1 MPYLDLREYLKALEK
16 QGKLFRISKE
26 VDKDWELSA
35 VAKLVFRKI
44 PDERRPALLFENVK
58 GSSMPVVTG
67 VLGASRQVYA
77 IALETALNFEEIFRR
92 WSKAQTEPIPPV
104 GVENGPCQEVVSLGE
119 EVDLLKLPVPV
130 WTVPHDPAPYFTS
143 PYVISR
149 DPETGA
155 RNVGTY
161 RLELKGKRKTGI
173 YFGNNLQDLRRII
186 GKYEKQNLPTPV
198 AVVLGTDP
206 VIGLT
211 SVSKVA
217 FGLDELAVA
226 GGLRGK
232 GVEVVRCKTSDL
244 EVPATAEI
252 VLEGEI
258 PPGVREDEGPFGEYA
273 GYMSRGG
280 PSFVIDVKCM
290 TTRRDPIFQAFVSQM
305 PPSESSCIRGF
316 GFEVPVFKKL
326 KYDLGLPV
334 TDLHYKTAGG
344 STAYL
349 VISMKKEHEGQ
360 PKQAMWGAWAALP
373 RMGKFTVVVDDDI
386 DVRDSFAVD
395 WALSFRVQPARD
407 ICIVPE
413 TLSVPLD
420 PSVPVDVPVSDER
433 RALGSKIGIDATKKR
448 DFPPIAFPP
457 EEHILEIEKRWKE
470 YGLDRIS

>member
-1 MPYLDLREYLKALEK
+1 MPYEDLRDFLRVLEEK
-16 QGKLFRISKE
+16 GKLFRIAKE

-44 PDERRPALLFENVK
+44 RDERRPALLFENVK
-58 GSSMPVVTG
+58 GFSLPVVTG
-67 VLGASRQVYA
+67 VLGASRDVYA
-77 IALETALNFEEIFRR
+77 LALESELNFEEILRR
-92 WSKAQTEPIPPV
+92 WSKAQANPIAPV
-104 GVENGPCQEVVSLGE
+104 VVASGPCQEVVCRGD
-119 EVDLLKLPVPV
+119 EVDLFKLPVPV

-143 PYVISR
+143 PYVIAR
-149 DPETGA
+149 DPETGT

-161 RLELKGKRKTGI
+161 RMQLKGKRKTGV

-186 GKYEKQNLPTPV
+186 DKNEKQKRPTPV

-211 SVSKVA
+211 SVSKVP

-232 GVEVVRCKTSDL
+232 PVEVVKCKSNDL

-258 PPGVREDEGPFGEYA
+258 PSGVREEEGPFGEYP
-273 GYMSRGG
+273 GYMSQGG
-280 PSFVIDVKCM
+280 PSFVFEVKTM
-290 TTRRDPIFQAFVSQM
+290 TTRRSPIFQAFVSQM

-316 GFEVPVFKKL
+316 GFGMPIYKKL
-326 KYDLGLPV
+326 KYDLGLPI
-334 TDLHYKTAGG
+334 TDLHFKTEGG

-349 VISMKKEHEGQ
+349 VISMKKENDGQ
-360 PKQAMWGAWAALP
+360 PKQAMWGAWAVLP
-373 RMGKFTVVVDDDI
+373 RFAKFTVVVDDDI

-395 WALSFRVQPARD
+395 WAMSFRVQPARD
-407 ICIVPE
+407 IFIE
-413 TLSVPLD
+413 ANTLSVPLD
-420 PSVPVDVPVSDER
+420 PSVVLEGPVSDHR
-433 RALGSKIGIDATKKR
+433 RALGSKVGIDATKKH

-457 EEHILEIEKRWKE
+457 QEHVLEVEKRWRE

>member
-1 MPYLDLREYLKALEK
+1 MPYKDLRHYLRVLEEN
-16 QGKLFRISKE
+16 GKLFRIAKE
-26 VDKDWELSA
+26 VDKDWELAA
-35 VAKLVFRKI
+35 VAKLAFRKI

-58 GSSMPVVTG
+58 GFPIPVVTG

-77 IALETALNFEEIFRR
+77 LALETELNFEEIFRR
-92 WSKAQTEPIPPV
+92 WSKAQSEPLAPV
-104 GVENGPCQEVVSLGE
+104 VVDSGPCQEVVARGDQ
-119 EVDLLKLPVPV
+119 VDLLKLPVPV
-130 WTVPHDPAPYFTS
+130 WTVPHDPSPYFTS

-155 RNVGTY
+155 RNMGTY
-161 RLELKGKRKTGI
+161 RMQLKGKRKTGI

-186 GKYEKQNLPTPV
+186 AKNEGRNRPTPV

-226 GGLRGK
+226 GGLRGEP
-232 GVEVVRCKTSDL
+232 VEVVRCLASDL

-280 PSFVIDVKCM
+280 PSFIIDVKCM

-316 GFEVPVFKKL
+316 GFEVPIYKKL

-334 TDLHYKTAGG
+334 RDLHLKTAGG
-344 STAYL
+344 STAFL

-360 PKQAMWGAWAALP
+360 PKQAIWGAWTVLP
-373 RMGKFTVVVDDDI
+373 RFAKFTVVVDDDI

-395 WALSFRVQPARD
+395 WAMSFRVQPARD
-407 ICIVPE
+407 IFIEPH

-420 PSVPVDVPVSDER
+420 PSVPVEGPVSDER
-433 RALGSKIGIDATKKR
+433 RALGSKIGIDATRKH

-457 EEHILEIEKRWKE
+457 REHVLEVEKRWEE
-470 YGLDRIS
+470 YGLHRI

>member
-1 MPYLDLREYLKALEK
+1 MPYKDLRHYLQVLEEK
-16 QGKLFRISKE
+16 EKLFRISKE

-35 VAKLVFRKI
+35 VSKLVFRKI

-58 GSSMPVVTG
+58 GFSIPVVTG

-77 IALETALNFEEIFRR
+77 TALETQLNFEEIFRR
-92 WSKAQTEPIPPV
+92 WSKAQAEPIPPLLAK
-104 GVENGPCQEVVSLGE
+104 NGLCQEVVYQGD
-119 EVDLLKLPVPV
+119 EVDLFRLPVPV

-143 PYVISR
+143 PYVIAR
-149 DPETGA
+149 DPDTGQ

-161 RLELKGKRKTGI
+161 RMQLKGKKKTGI

-186 GKYEKQNLPTPV
+186 DKNEKLNRPTPV

-211 SVSKVA
+211 SVSKIA

-226 GGLRGK
+226 GGLRGEAIEL
-232 GVEVVRCKTSDL
+232 VTCKTSDL

-252 VLEGEI
+252 VLEGEV
-258 PPGVREDEGPFGEYA
+258 PPGVREEEGPFGEYA

-280 PSFVIDVKCM
+280 PSFVINFKCM
-290 TTRRDPIFQAFVSQM
+290 TTRRNPIFQAFVSQM

-316 GFEVPVFKKL
+316 GFEVPIYKKL
-326 KYDLGLPV
+326 KYDLGLPI
-334 TDLHYKTAGG
+334 TDLHLKTAGG
-344 STAYL
+344 STAFL
-349 VISMKKEHEGQ
+349 VISIKKEHEGQ
-360 PKQAMWGAWAALP
+360 PKQAIWGAWAVLP
-373 RMGKFTVVVDDDI
+373 RFAKFAVVVDDDI

-395 WALSFRVQPARD
+395 WAMSFRVQPARD
-407 ICIVPE
+407 IFIEPH

-420 PSVPVDVPVSDER
+420 PSVPIEGPVSDER
-433 RALGSKIGIDATKKR
+433 RALGSKIGIDATKKH

-457 EEHILEIEKRWKE
+457 KEHVLEVEKRWKE

>member
-1 MPYLDLREYLKALEK
+1 MPYEDLRHFLRVIEEK
-16 QGKLFRISKE
+16 GKLFRIAKE

-58 GSSMPVVTG
+58 GFSLPVVTG
-67 VLGASRQVYA
+67 VLGASREVYA
-77 IALETALNFEEIFRR
+77 LALESELNFEEILRR
-92 WSKAQTEPIPPV
+92 WSKAQTNPISPV
-104 GVENGPCQEVVSLGE
+104 VVASGPCQEVVYRGDD
-119 EVDLLKLPVPV
+119 VDLFKLPVPV

-143 PYVISR
+143 PYVIAR

-161 RLELKGKRKTGI
+161 RMQLKGKRKTGI

-186 GKYEKQNLPTPV
+186 DKNEKQKRPTPV

-211 SVSKVA
+211 SVSKVP

-232 GVEVVRCKTSDL
+232 PVEVVKCLSNDL

-258 PPGVREDEGPFGEYA
+258 PPGIREEEGPFGEYP
-273 GYMSRGG
+273 GYMSQGG
-280 PSFVIDVKCM
+280 PSFVFEVKSM
-290 TTRRDPIFQAFVSQM
+290 TTRREPIFQAFVSQM

-316 GFEVPVFKKL
+316 GFGMPIYKKL
-326 KYDLGLPV
+326 KYDLGLPI
-334 TDLHYKTAGG
+334 TDLHFKTAGG

-349 VISMKKEHEGQ
+349 VISMKKENDGQ
-360 PKQAMWGAWAALP
+360 PKQALWGAWAILP
-373 RMGKFTVVVDDDI
+373 RFAKFTVVVDDDI

-395 WALSFRVQPARD
+395 WAMSFRVQPARD
-407 ICIVPE
+407 IFIE
-413 TLSVPLD
+413 ANTLSVPLD
-420 PSVPVDVPVSDER
+420 PSVVLEGPVSDHR
-433 RALGSKIGIDATKKR
+433 RALGSKVGIDATKKH

-457 EEHILEIEKRWKE
+457 QEHVLEVEKRWRE

>member
-1 MPYLDLREYLKALEK
+1 MPYEDLRHFLRVLEEK
-16 QGKLFRISKE
+16 GKLFRISKE

-58 GSSMPVVTG
+58 GFSLPVVTG
-67 VLGASRQVYA
+67 VLGASREVYA
-77 IALETALNFEEIFRR
+77 LALESELNFEEIFRC
-92 WSKAQTEPIPPV
+92 WSKAQTNPIPPV
-104 GVENGPCQEVVSLGE
+104 TVASGPCQEVVYRGD
-119 EVDLLKLPVPV
+119 EVDLHKLPVPV

-143 PYVISR
+143 PYVIAR

-161 RLELKGKRKTGI
+161 RMQLKGKRKTGV

-186 GKYEKQNLPTPV
+186 DKNEKQKRPTPV

-211 SVSKVA
+211 SVSKVP

-232 GVEVVRCKTSDL
+232 PVEVVKCKSNDL

-258 PPGVREDEGPFGEYA
+258 PAGVREEEGPFGEYP
-273 GYMSRGG
+273 GYMSQGG
-280 PSFVIDVKCM
+280 PSFVFELKSM
-290 TTRRDPIFQAFVSQM
+290 TTRRNPIFQAFVSQM
-305 PPSESSCIRGF
+305 PPSESSCIRGYGF
-316 GFEVPVFKKL
+316 GVPIYKKL
-326 KYDLGLPV
+326 KYDLGLPI
-334 TDLHYKTAGG
+334 TDLHFKTAGG

-349 VISMKKEHEGQ
+349 VISMKKENDGQ
-360 PKQAMWGAWAALP
+360 PKQAMWGAWAVLP
-373 RMGKFTVVVDDDI
+373 RFAKFTVVVDDDI

-395 WALSFRVQPARD
+395 WAMSFRVQPARD
-407 ICIVPE
+407 IFIE
-413 TLSVPLD
+413 ANTLSVPLD
-420 PSVPVDVPVSDER
+420 PSVVLEGPVSDHR
-433 RALGSKIGIDATKKR
+433 RALGSKVGIDATKKHE
-448 DFPPIAFPP
+448 FPPIAFPP
-457 EEHILEIEKRWKE
+457 KEQVLEVEKRWRE